1 MSEKIVLIDGHSILN
16 RAFYGLPDLTNSEGV
31 HTNAVYGFLNIMTR
45 ILEEEKPQYLTVAF
59 DVHAPTFRHQMYEAY
74 KGTRKPMPQE
84 LREQVPLIRQV
95 LEAMGVCIVSR
106 EGYEADDLLGTIAR
120 RGEARGLE
128 VTVVSGDRDLLQL
141 ATEKIL
147 VRIPKTRG
155 GKTVIEDY
163 HAAQVQET
171 FQVTPPQIIEL
182 KALMGDTADNIP
194 GIPGVGEKTAAKIIG
209 AYGSIENAHDH
220 LEEIKPNK
228 ARESLREHYDLAVLS
243 KKLAT
248 IDTDA
253 AIDFSWEEA
262 RLGNLYTPEAYEMFR
277 RLDFKNLLSRFDQE
291 QQPQAMEYQVIT
303 DSQKAG
309 ELFRQAQAVS
319 GCGLAL
325 LEGSEGTVGL
335 GLAFGRDQVYYFP
348 VGEPIS
354 DQQLKDWT
362 RQLFAGEHPVG
373 APDVK
378 AMRKWVEIPADGQ
391 AFDLGVAAYLL
402 NPLKNS
408 YTYDDAANEYLGETV
423 PAASE
428 IFGTPK
434 LPDLSR
440 AEPERAAAYA
450 SGQAYVSWA
459 AREPMRQAL
468 SDTGMLKLFEQVEM
482 PLLFTL
488 DDMEKAGIRAQA
500 EELKVYGSQ
509 LQVRIE
515 ELEASIW
522 EQAGETFNINSPKQL
537 GVILFEKMGMPGG
550 KKTKTGY
557 STAADV
563 LDKLAPD
570 YPFVADILE
579 YRQLAKLKSTYADGL
594 AGYIAG
600 DGRIHSTFNQTI
612 TATGRISSTEPNLQ
626 NIPIRMELG
635 RLIRK
640 VFVPEEGFVFLDAD
654 YSQIELRVLA
664 HMSGDEKLIEAYREA
679 QDIHRI
685 TASQV
690 FHVPFDQVTDLQRRN
705 AKAVNFGIVYGIS
718 SFGLSQDLSITRKE
732 AADYIEKYFETYPK
746 IKGFLDGEV
755 EKAKKDGYVSTMF
768 GRRRPVPELKSSNF
782 MQRSFGERV
791 AMNSPIQGTAAD
803 IIKIAMVRVNER
815 LRREG
820 LRSRLIL
827 QVHDELLIET
837 AKEELEVV
845 SRILEEEMRGAADL
859 AVPLEVDMHT
869 GSNWYEAK

>member
-1 MSEKIVLIDGHSILN
+1 
-16 RAFYGLPDLTNSEGV
+16 
-31 HTNAVYGFLNIMTR
+31 MTR

-209 AYGSIENAHDH
+209 AYGSIENAHEH

-303 DSQKAG
+303 DPQKAG
-309 ELFRQAQAVS
+309 ELFRQAQAAS

-348 VGEPIS
+348 RWGSHFGSAAE
-354 DQQLKDWT
+354 
-362 RQLFAGEHPVG
+362 R
-373 APDVK
+373 
-378 AMRKWVEIPADGQ
+378 
-391 AFDLGVAAYLL
+391 LG
-402 NPLKNS
+402 
-408 YTYDDAANEYLGETV
+408 
-423 PAASE
+423 PAAVRR
-428 IFGTPK
+428 G
-434 LPDLSR
+434 
-440 AEPERAAAYA
+440 A
-450 SGQAYVSWA
+450 SGG
-459 AREPMRQAL
+459 R
-468 SDTGMLKLFEQVEM
+468 
-482 PLLFTL
+482 
-488 DDMEKAGIRAQA
+488 AGCEGHAQ
-500 EELKVYGSQ
+500 
-509 LQVRIE
+509 
-515 ELEASIW
+515 
-522 EQAGETFNINSPKQL
+522 
-537 GVILFEKMGMPGG
+537 MGGNPRGRPG
-550 KKTKTGY
+550 
-557 STAADV
+557 
-563 LDKLAPD
+563 L
-570 YPFVADILE
+570 
-579 YRQLAKLKSTYADGL
+579 
-594 AGYIAG
+594 
-600 DGRIHSTFNQTI
+600 
-612 TATGRISSTEPNLQ
+612 
-626 NIPIRMELG
+626 
-635 RLIRK
+635 
-640 VFVPEEGFVFLDAD
+640 
-654 YSQIELRVLA
+654 
-664 HMSGDEKLIEAYREA
+664 
-679 QDIHRI
+679 
-685 TASQV
+685 
-690 FHVPFDQVTDLQRRN
+690 
-705 AKAVNFGIVYGIS
+705 
-718 SFGLSQDLSITRKE
+718 
-732 AADYIEKYFETYPK
+732 
-746 IKGFLDGEV
+746 
-755 EKAKKDGYVSTMF
+755 
-768 GRRRPVPELKSSNF
+768 
-782 MQRSFGERV
+782 
-791 AMNSPIQGTAAD
+791 
-803 IIKIAMVRVNER
+803 
-815 LRREG
+815 
-820 LRSRLIL
+820 
-827 QVHDELLIET
+827 
-837 AKEELEVV
+837 
-845 SRILEEEMRGAADL
+845 
-859 AVPLEVDMHT
+859 
-869 GSNWYEAK
+869 

>member
-303 DSQKAG
+303 DPQKAG
-309 ELFRQAQAVS
+309 ELFRQAQAAS

-348 VGEPIS
+348 VGEAIS
-354 DQQLKDWT
+354 DQQLKDWA

-408 YTYDDAANEYLGETV
+408 YTYDDAASEYLGETV

-440 AEPERAAAYA
+440 AEPEKAAAYA
-450 SGQAYVSWA
+450 SSQAYVSWA
-459 AREPMRQAL
+459 AREPMRQAFSSRWRCRFCL
-468 SDTGMLKLFEQVEM
+468 PWT
-482 PLLFTL
+482 
-488 DDMEKAGIRAQA
+488 
-500 EELKVYGSQ
+500 
-509 LQVRIE
+509 
-515 ELEASIW
+515 IW
-522 EQAGETFNINSPKQL
+522 KRRESG
-537 GVILFEKMGMPGG
+537 PG
-550 KKTKTGY
+550 
-557 STAADV
+557 
-563 LDKLAPD
+563 
-570 YPFVADILE
+570 
-579 YRQLAKLKSTYADGL
+579 
-594 AGYIAG
+594 
-600 DGRIHSTFNQTI
+600 
-612 TATGRISSTEPNLQ
+612 
-626 NIPIRMELG
+626 
-635 RLIRK
+635 
-640 VFVPEEGFVFLDAD
+640 
-654 YSQIELRVLA
+654 
-664 HMSGDEKLIEAYREA
+664 
-679 QDIHRI
+679 
-685 TASQV
+685 
-690 FHVPFDQVTDLQRRN
+690 RRN
-705 AKAVNFGIVYGIS
+705 
-718 SFGLSQDLSITRKE
+718 
-732 AADYIEKYFETYPK
+732 
-746 IKGFLDGEV
+746 
-755 EKAKKDGYVSTMF
+755 
-768 GRRRPVPELKSSNF
+768 
-782 MQRSFGERV
+782 
-791 AMNSPIQGTAAD
+791 
-803 IIKIAMVRVNER
+803 
-815 LRREG
+815 
-820 LRSRLIL
+820 
-827 QVHDELLIET
+827 
-837 AKEELEVV
+837 
-845 SRILEEEMRGAADL
+845 
-859 AVPLEVDMHT
+859 
-869 GSNWYEAK
+869 